1 MHSQIQLANMA
12 KKLCYR
18 FGNLEQGHI
27 VCINVSEDYFL
38 IAAPLCLERLLNI
51 EMIQVLMYHS
61 NLMGD
66 VS

>member
-1 MHSQIQLANMA
+1 MYSQIQLANMA
-12 KKLCYR
+12 KTLCYR
-18 FGNLEQGHI
+18 FGNLKQGHI
-27 VCINVSEDYFL
+27 ICINVSEDYFF

-51 EMIQVLMYHS
+51 EMIQVLMYPS